1 MLLSYDIWV
10 TPALSRS
17 KAKHSR
23 KLEAV
28 TFKNK
33 DHQTSICNLI

>member
-1 MLLSYDIWV
+1 
-10 TPALSRS
+10 
-17 KAKHSR
+17 
-23 KLEAV
+23 V